1 MRRMAGCAS
10 FGLEW
15 RMFVSEWALLVGV
28 TLHARRVRAGCQSCL
43 LELKTTV
50 GVVTIAALHRALE
63 DFVMK
68 GLVEI
73 GFYFLMTTYAEL
85 RLPDLE

>member
-1 MRRMAGCAS
+1 MACGAS

-15 RMFVSEWALLVGV
+15 RMFVSKRTLLVGM
-28 TLHARRVRAGCQSCL
+28 TLHARRICAGCQSCL
-43 LELKTTV
+43 LELETAV
-50 GVVTIAALHRALE
+50 GIVTIAALHRALE

-73 GFYFLMTTYAEL
+73 GFYFLVTAYAEL
-85 RLPDLE
+85 RLADFQ